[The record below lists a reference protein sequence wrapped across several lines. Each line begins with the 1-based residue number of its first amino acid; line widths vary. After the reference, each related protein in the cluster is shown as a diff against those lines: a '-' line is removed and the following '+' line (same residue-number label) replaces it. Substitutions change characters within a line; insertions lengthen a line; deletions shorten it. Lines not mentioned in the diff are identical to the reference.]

1 MMHTGFED
9 VEMAKTFGLPYCIVR
24 KPRPFDTT
32 TLNYNWQIWN
42 CKAFSIY
49 TTSTDYLDPGSAQ
62 HAVDS
67 VITMLSRQGV
77 LSEAAARPEMLCGEP
92 RVVSDD
98 DLLTIRTPCFSS

>member
-1 MMHTGFED
+1 LKSKKRGRCHSIN
-9 VEMAKTFGLPYCIVR
+9 K
-24 KPRPFDTT
+24 
-32 TLNYNWQIWN
+32 WN
-42 CKAFSIY
+42 CNSP
-49 TTSTDYLDPGSAQ
+49 YLDPGSAQ